1 MPAEIE
7 KLTERQA
14 KLLAHMLHEI
24 RPEWSIPSM
33 LTLFEANAAYAPFD
47 RLCEAAIKLARNPTK
62 KLPILIFREGKHWLN
77 DDQAANPAYTAT
89 IGADTSLDCDRHPG
103 RKAWECKACEV
114 RTTKPANFE
123 ELLQQA
129 VEDARAERVGA

>member
-14 KLLAHMLHEI
+14 KLLAHLLHEI

-33 LTLFEANAAYAPFD
+33 LTLFEANADYAPFD
-47 RLCEAAIKLARNPTK
+47 RLCEAAIKLARNPAK
-62 KLPILIFREGKHWLN
+62 KLPVLIFREGKHWLN
-77 DDQAANPAYTAT
+77 DEQAANPAYTAT
-89 IGADTSLDCDRHPG
+89 MGADTSPDCEQHPNV
-103 RKAWECKACEV
+103 KAWACKACEV
-114 RTTKPANFE
+114 RAPRPANFE

-129 VEDARAERVGA
+129 AEAARAERVGA